1 MKKILLP
8 AVIILIIVY
17 FFKQPS
23 FPKDDF
29 FGAIDIRS
37 LNARSEESE
46 KEKATFTKAR
56 TQYEYN
62 LLKDV
67 STGIIPYGIHEK
79 EMAAAKLLPAKQ
91 LSLSGILGL
100 DNLNTYFPAGP
111 NNIGGRTRAI
121 TYDRRFNNT
130 TNRVILSGCV
140 SGGILRSADG
150 GANWTRVSPENDI
163 HTLTALVQDP
173 RTGFENTWYAGGGEP
188 YSSSSD
194 APGAPYLGHGV
205 WKSTD
210 NGVTWIKLT
219 FDIPGVPNPPFDLQE
234 FDHPFDFV
242 HRIAVNPLNGHVY
255 IAGHRR
261 LIRSTNG
268 GSAWEIVFEGTSSS
282 TVDNGQ
288 LDVVATSTGRLY
300 LGVNGGF
307 PDRDR
312 RGIWTSTTGNS
323 TQWNRIAGGLPGS
336 PDSVLNWRGNDAGIA
351 SRRILLAVPPSNPNL
366 LYTIYENGLLQDDDV
381 NPRPEI
387 DMFKL
392 DISSGSSV
400 WTNLSAN
407 MPDFPG
413 QMDGVDPLDTQD
425 GYNMTLVIKPDDPN
439 VVFVGG
445 TNLFR
450 STNGFTNTIATTWIA
465 GYTEDFTS
473 ALKIYPASHPDM
485 HNLEFMP
492 NNAGSNP
499 GFARAICANDGGIQS
514 TNNIMA
520 SGGISP
526 VTWTMVPNYQTL
538 QYYQVAIDP
547 AVNRNNFIG
556 GAQDNGT
563 HIRLNGPTP
572 NDQFR
577 ILGGDGG
584 AAAIGSITTGSVF
597 TVYGSIQFGELYR
610 DKNNDFVKIKPHGL
624 TPFPG
629 LTDAFGEFVTYMK
642 LDFDNIEDLYYVNFN
657 RLFRTKSAST
667 VTSSSWEEM
676 IGIRTAVNPASPAS
690 GTNISIRAMELTRG
704 TYLPSHVL
712 YIGTSDGKI
721 FRLNDPRNAP
731 AITDP
736 VNITPM
742 GMQGSVSDIAVN
754 PNDDN
759 EIMAVISNYTAN
771 NQPITNIWWTSNAKS
786 STPTW
791 RQVDGNLNLPSIR
804 SCMIVVKKDGAGNPV
819 TEYYVGTSVGLYSTL
834 NIASGTVTWVREG
847 GNILNYA
854 VVTSMDYRPQDNVLL
869 IGTHGNG
876 MYYAVIGSPD
886 FRPDQGSGGN
896 DSALVFIRQAQPT
909 LVKQG
914 VDYQVGNMF
923 TVKKLQINIYASS
936 GQLVFKREAAYQ
948 SGRIDLPGLARGV
961 YILAI
966 TSDDPRQRFVQRFVK
981 E

>member
-8 AVIILIIVY
+8 FIIIIITAF
-17 FFKQPS
+17 FFKKFVLNDEASPVVINV
-23 FPKDDF
+23 K
-29 FGAIDIRS
+29 S
-37 LNARSEESE
+37 LNSTSKESE

-56 TQYEYN
+56 TQYEHS
-62 LLKDV
+62 LLKDIR
-67 STGIIPYGIHEK
+67 TGRIPYGIHEK
-79 EMAAAKLLPAKQ
+79 ELAVARTLPVKQ

-100 DNLNTYFPAGP
+100 ENLNTYLPAGP
-111 NNIGGRTRAI
+111 SNIGGRTRAI

-130 TNRVILSGCV
+130 SNRVILSGCV
-140 SGGILRSADG
+140 SGGILRSADAG
-150 GANWTRVSPENDI
+150 TTWTRVSPENDI

-173 RTGFENTWYAGGGEP
+173 RAGFENTWYAGGGEP
-188 YSSSSD
+188 YSSSAD

-205 WKSTD
+205 WRSVD
-210 NGVTWIKLT
+210 NGVTWNKLT

-242 HRIAVNPLNGHVY
+242 HRIAINPLNGHVY
-255 IAGHRR
+255 VAGHRR
-261 LIRSTNG
+261 LIRSTTG
-268 GSAWEIVFEGTSSS
+268 GNSWEVVFEGNSSS

-288 LDVVATSTGRLY
+288 LDVVATSTGRLF

-312 RGIWTSTTGNS
+312 RGVWTSTTGNS
-323 TQWNRIAGGLPGS
+323 NQWSRIAGGSPGS
-336 PDSVLNWRGNDAGIA
+336 PDSVSNWRGNDGGAT
-351 SRRILLAVPPSNPNL
+351 SRRILLAVPPSNPNI
-366 LYTIYENGLLQDDDV
+366 LYTIYENGLSQDDDV

-392 DISSGSSV
+392 DISSGSNV

-439 VVFVGG
+439 TVFVGG

-450 STNGFTNTIATTWIA
+450 STSGFTNTTATTWIA
-465 GYTEDFTS
+465 GYTEDFAS
-473 ALKIYPASHPDM
+473 SLKIYPASHPDI
-485 HNLEFMP
+485 HNLDFMP
-492 NNAGSNP
+492 NNSGSNP
-499 GFARAICANDGGIQS
+499 GYAKAICANDGGIQT

-520 SGGISP
+520 IGGISP
-526 VTWTMVPNYQTL
+526 VTWTMIPNYQTL
-538 QYYQVAIDP
+538 QYYHVAIDP
-547 AVNRNNFIG
+547 APGRNNFIG

-563 HIRLNGPTP
+563 HVRLNGANP

-584 AAAIGSITTGSVF
+584 AAAIGSVTTGAVF
-597 TVYGSIQFGELYR
+597 TLYGSIQFGELYR
-610 DKNNDFVKIKPHGL
+610 DKNNDFVKIKPNGL

-642 LDFDNIEDLYYVNFN
+642 LDFDNPEDLYYVNFN
-657 RLFRTKSAST
+657 RLFRTKAAST
-667 VTSSSWEEM
+667 VTSSTWEEM
-676 IGIRTAVNPASPAS
+676 TGIRTAVNPGNPTS

-704 TYLPSHVL
+704 SYLPSHVL

-721 FRLNDPRNAP
+721 FRLDDPRNVAAIAAP
-731 AITDP
+731 A
-736 VNITPM
+736 NITPT

-754 PNDDN
+754 PNNDN

-771 NQPITNIWWTSNAKS
+771 NQPITNIWWTNNAKS
-786 STPTW
+786 SAPTW
-791 RQVDGNLNLPSIR
+791 RQVDGNLNMPSVR
-804 SCMIVVKKDGAGNPV
+804 SCMIVVKKDGSGNSLN
-819 TEYYVGTSVGLYSTL
+819 EYYVGTSIGLYSTL
-834 NIASGTVTWVREG
+834 DISSGTTTWVREG
-847 GNILNYA
+847 GNVLNYSI
-854 VVTSMDYRPQDNVLL
+854 VTSMDYRPQDNVLL

-876 MYYAVIGSPD
+876 MYYAAIGNPD
-886 FRPDQGSGGN
+886 FRPDQGPGTG
-896 DSALVFIRQAQPT
+896 DPTPRLIRQALPT
-909 LVKQG
+909 IVTQG
-914 VDYQVGNMF
+914 IDYQVGNLF
-923 TVKKLQINIYASS
+923 TVKKLSINIYNAS
-936 GQLVFKREAAYQ
+936 GQLVFRRETGYQ

-966 TSDDPRQRFVQRFVK
+966 TGDEPAQRFVQRFVK